1 MSLFRVRYPAF
12 YVRAKTYESIK
23 LYLSF
28 LETNM
33 IQIVKRE

>member
-1 MSLFRVRYPAF
+1 MSLFRVRYPVF
-12 YVRAKTYESIK
+12 YVRTKIYESIK

>member
-1 MSLFRVRYPAF
+1 MSLFRVRYPVF
-12 YVRAKTYESIK
+12 YVRTKICESIK

>member
-1 MSLFRVRYPAF
+1 MFLFRVRYPVF
-12 YVRAKTYESIK
+12 YVRTKTYESVK